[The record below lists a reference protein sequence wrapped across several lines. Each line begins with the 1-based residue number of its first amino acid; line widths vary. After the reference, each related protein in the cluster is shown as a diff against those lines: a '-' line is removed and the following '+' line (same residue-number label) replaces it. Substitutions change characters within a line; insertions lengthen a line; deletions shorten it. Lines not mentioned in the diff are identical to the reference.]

1 MSRIGRREFMAGAVT
16 TSVATGVASAGASA
30 EAANDTTLQESV
42 VGAATPRLEIVDL
55 HAHFFNMFY
64 LPVVGTLTA
73 VGVPEG
79 VAKAIHAILKG
90 IAGDPERVA
99 LLTPEAA
106 REKAD
111 LVAAADEKVDL
122 DDEVEA
128 RDAVARIAPL
138 DVFQSPDLL
147 RAIDRLEP
155 SVVRLLPQGRV
166 RSLFSEERRARA
178 SNYGLAGQGD
188 QLVEALGRDREAQRT
203 LVRGIM
209 DHLNWQ
215 TFKWMYLMTK
225 PEAKV
230 MEKLEKIFPAVSLF
244 VHSMMDMDLHY
255 AYEPPYYSLTPPP
268 WAPGANDQIS
278 RTARLVASANG
289 RYAALVAW
297 DPFRGDAVKIIK
309 AAIEDKGFK
318 GVKFYPSNG
327 FRPIENDFDTV
338 KPMDPAVVDRNNMEL
353 YRYCVEKQLPIF
365 AHCAHGDMQAHKGFD
380 DCANPKWWRKVLEYQ
395 SGGKRP
401 FSDLRLC
408 FAHAG
413 GAAEWAVP
421 PIMDHEFAAS
431 WAGQVHAL
439 CNDPNFPNVHAD
451 FGMFTV
457 VLNAQKRDWLGMR
470 LERLFAASD
479 SGGNPMPFASRA
491 CYGSDWSMLYRASD
505 QGRYLDRFL
514 EMFERPGL
522 KAYAEGFFGQNAKR
536 FLGI

>member
-16 TSVATGVASAGASA
+16 TAAATRVASAGVLV
-30 EAANDTTLQESV
+30 EAARETTLREDSL
-42 VGAATPRLEIVDL
+42 VGVAAAGLEIVDL

-90 IAGDPERVA
+90 IAGDPEGVA
-99 LLTPEAA
+99 RLSPEAA
-106 REKAD
+106 RERAE
-111 LVAAADEKVDL
+111 LVATADEKVDS

-155 SVVRLLPQGRV
+155 PVVRLLPEGRV
-166 RSLFSEERRARA
+166 RSLFPEERRTRG
-178 SNYGLAGQGD
+178 SYGLAGQGD
-188 QLVEALGRDREAQRT
+188 QLVAELRSDPEAQRV
-203 LVRGIM
+203 LVRGIL

-225 PEAKV
+225 PETKI

-255 AYEPPYYSLTPPP
+255 GYEPPYFAVTPPP
-268 WAPGANDQIS
+268 WVPSANDQVS
-278 RTARLVASANG
+278 RTARLVEAGNG
-289 RYAALVAW
+289 RYVALVAW
-297 DPFRGDAVKIIK
+297 DPFRSDPVAIVK
-309 AAIEDKGFK
+309 AAIEGKGFK

-327 FRPIENDFDTV
+327 FRPIDNDSETV
-338 KPMDPAVVDRNNMEL
+338 QPIDPAVVDRNNKDL
-353 YRYCVEKQLPIF
+353 YSYCVKNQVPIF
-365 AHCAHGDMQAHKGFD
+365 AHCAHGDMQAHEGFD
-380 DCANPKWWRKVLEYQ
+380 ECANPKWWRKVLEYQ
-395 SGGKRP
+395 VGGKRP
-401 FSDLRLC
+401 FRDLHLC

-413 GAAEWAVP
+413 GAAEWALP
-421 PIMDHEFAAS
+421 PILDQEFAAS

-439 CNDPNFPNVHAD
+439 CNDPSFPNVYAD

-457 VLNAQKRDWLGMR
+457 VLNAQKRDWLGAR

-479 SGGNPMPFASRA
+479 SAGNPMPFADRA

-505 QGRYLDRFL
+505 QGRYLHRFL

-522 KAYAEGFFGQNAKR
+522 KAYAERFFGQNAKC
-536 FLGI
+536 FLRI